1 MIVHLNILRVLSRQ
15 GRYRQMEDKDI
26 YMLFSNMLGDS
37 PVANESVR
45 QVFSMLVKSTLRY
58 RDQMLESRGMVIT
71 VQDVRIAL
79 DYLVTSL
86 KTGKLPEKVKKE
98 RLDLL
103 KLWLDEL
110 RCLGNPYDHLVT
122 EIITP

>member
-122 EIITP
+122 EIIAP